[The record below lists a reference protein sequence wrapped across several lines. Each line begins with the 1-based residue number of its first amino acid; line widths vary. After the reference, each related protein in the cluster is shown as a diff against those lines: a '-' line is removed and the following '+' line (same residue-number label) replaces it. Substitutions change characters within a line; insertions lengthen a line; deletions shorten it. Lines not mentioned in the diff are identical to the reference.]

1 MTALNLPADIL
12 DAIEGYREALIL
24 RVLHRRLESAEQD
37 AALDNLTALLSGY
50 VEDALRWRE
59 MGATRYPPPPRTFG
73 GSND

>member
-1 MTALNLPADIL
+1 MSALPADIEMAL
-12 DAIEGYREALIL
+12 VEYRNPKLTRKELLAL
-24 RVLHRRLESAEQD
+24 HAK
-37 AALDNLTALLSGY
+37 LTALLSGY